1 MKKANESI
9 RQKRVAAL
17 LKEELAKMLMSFFE
31 DQKENFITIT
41 QVLVS
46 KDLKTAEI
54 YLSIFQHQ
62 KEEEILKRLNNTS
75 GLFRKSIASR
85 VQLKYNPMLI
95 FRLDPVFSGKEKV
108 DKIIEQLKNAR
119 KPD

>member
-1 MKKANESI
+1 MKRTNESI

-17 LKEELAKMLMSFFE
+17 LKEELANLFLSFFQ

-41 QVLVS
+41 HVFVS

-62 KEEEILKRLNNTS
+62 KEHEIIRRLNVKA
-75 GLFRKSIASR
+75 GFFRKAIASK

-95 FRLDPVFSGKEKV
+95 FRLDPVFSDRERI
-108 DKIIEQLKNAR
+108 DRIIEQLKNDG
-119 KPD
+119 KTD